1 MRPTLE
7 EFLDSVKDISRSY
20 NFAHHVAEHYL
31 ESSREFIDKTRSM
44 SWVKREEFRDTT
56 IRELD
61 IERHFIWMSHETGGV
76 CGGSCWD
83 DSHPHPYHNSE
94 PMPQFIAFYQIL
106 ERVVP
111 NLTFLQAKVMEPI
124 VIKETSDTENE
135 YYGNSTDYAIKYV
148 NLTDLYNYLVEK
160 ELI

>member
-7 EFLDSVKDISRSY
+7 EFLDSVKDISRPYDCCS
-20 NFAHHVAEHYL
+20 HVVEHYFDNSPVFRDKVRSMTWAKQRDFRNATIQAL
-31 ESSREFIDKTRSM
+31 DISREF
-44 SWVKREEFRDTT
+44 
-56 IRELD
+56 L
-61 IERHFIWMSHETGGV
+61 WMSHETGGYS
-76 CGGSCWD
+76 GGSCWD
-83 DSHPHPYHNSE
+83 DSDPQPYHNSD
-94 PMPQFIAFYQIL
+94 PMPQFTAFYQIL

-124 VIKETSDTENE
+124 VIKETSDSESE